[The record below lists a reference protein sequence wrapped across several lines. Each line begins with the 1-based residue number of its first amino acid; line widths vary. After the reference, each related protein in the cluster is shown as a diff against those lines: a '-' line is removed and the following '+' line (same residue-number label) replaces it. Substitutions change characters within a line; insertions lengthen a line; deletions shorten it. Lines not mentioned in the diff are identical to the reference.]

1 MESFRGYTRNKGLR
15 LLGSKGPRGRRW
27 DRLVV
32 VWEREGEDAAPVGGV
47 GLGGGD
53 HVNWL
58 LPQSISF
65 PAIGSSSIV
74 SKLQS
79 ARPPPPVATS

>member
-58 LPQSISF
+58 LP
-65 PAIGSSSIV
+65 PATAAGKIEENMGSEIGRAHV
-74 SKLQS
+74 
-79 ARPPPPVATS
+79 